1 MAQTTL
7 TGNMTTMRSATANKR
22 LKFAVGGAMILA
34 AVAYLI
40 INALATTGQYYLT
53 IGEVRARGESI
64 YGRPLRVSGNIVTE
78 SIRWDAANLIL
89 QFNIADDSGTL
100 PVVFHGPK
108 PDNMEREG
116 SQAIVEGR
124 LNADGVFQANT
135 LLLKCPSRYEE
146 METIEVK
153 AVQ

>member
-7 TGNMTTMRSATANKR
+7 TSSATAVRSAAANR
-22 LKFAVGGAMILA
+22 RMKFAVGGVVTLA
-34 AVAYLI
+34 AVVYLI
-40 INALATTGQYYLT
+40 VNALATTGQYYLT

-64 YGRPLRVSGNIVTE
+64 YGRPLRVSGNVVTD
-78 SIRWDAANLIL
+78 SIEWDAPNLIL
-89 QFNIADDSGTL
+89 KFNIADESGTL

-116 SQAIVEGR
+116 SQAIVEGK
-124 LNADGVFQANT
+124 LNADGVFQAHT

-153 AVQ
+153 AVR

>member
-7 TGNMTTMRSATANKR
+7 TSSPTAVRSAAANR
-22 LKFAVGGAMILA
+22 RMKFAVGGMVILA
-34 AVAYLI
+34 AVVYLI
-40 INALATTGQYYLT
+40 VNALATTGQYYLT

-64 YGRPLRVSGNIVTE
+64 YGRPLRVSGDIVTD
-78 SIRWDAANLIL
+78 SIEWDAPNLIL
-89 QFNIADDSGTL
+89 KFNIADESGTL

-116 SQAIVEGR
+116 SQAIVEGK
-124 LNADGVFQANT
+124 LNADGVFQAHT